1 MKKLQRDDN
10 GIEYFTDM
18 EISKLER
25 IFDWLKSKNDRK
37 QLLRDKKDFGNFFRE
52 HDKRRGTSFINIFP
66 ELENLYKKRGK
77 K

>member
-1 MKKLQRDDN
+1 MLNLLAGLDLTKKKVTILVGNLDEN
-10 GIEYFTDM
+10 NPSSIKE
-18 EISKLER
+18 
-25 IFDWLKSKNDRK
+25 
-37 QLLRDKKDFGNFFRE
+37 DFGNFFRE